1 MRTKMKWLAAIGM
14 IMILLLTVCAA
25 TAEGVS
31 ETLQVSIS
39 TKGTPPE
46 TPETYT
52 VRLTA
57 DGDFPMPE
65 GYQTGTDGK
74 YSDLTITGA
83 ASKSF
88 PTIAYER
95 PGIYTYTVKQ
105 IPGKAEGV
113 TYDNSVYDVK
123 VQVYNNEAGTGF
135 EVATAIRKQGSKDKV
150 SITFVNIYPV
160 ELISKTVTKNWD
172 DKDDQDGIRP
182 DELTAT
188 LTSSDGMTP
197 VPVTLNAENNWTATV
212 EKLPRFKEDTREEIT
227 YTWTEGK
234 YPDPYSYV
242 GTVTENNVTTI
253 TNRHVPYTTEASVEK
268 IWNDANNQDGIRPK
282 GDSVVR
288 VALLADG
295 VEKQKVYLSEAD
307 GWKATVTGLPKNE
320 KGKEIEY
327 TWKEDSTTVGY
338 ELTGNATSG
347 QLTTLV
353 NTHVTEKTTATIVK
367 NWVDG
372 DNQDGLR
379 PESIEATLSNGTT
392 VTLNADNNWRATVE
406 NLPKFENGK
415 EIVYTWKEGELPAGY
430 TMTDNSAD
438 GTITTI
444 TNTHTPETKE
454 VKIQKVWVD
463 EEDKDGLRK
472 PVTLVL
478 TASANQTA
486 VATYTWKVED
496 ADTLTH
502 TFTVPVYNKGV
513 ALTYTVDEETVPE
526 GYVKTVDNST
536 LTVTNTHEVIS
547 DTVDI
552 QISKSWNDD
561 SNRDGVRP
569 ENIVVQVMQ
578 NGKEYN
584 TVTVRGTGNL
594 WSYTMTGLPKYDEN
608 EAEYVYTI
616 SEVKVPG
623 YTSSIQNYAITNTH
637 EIATTAR
644 SVTKVWN
651 DNNNANARRP
661 ASVTATLNANGTAV
675 GTVTLNAANNWT
687 ATIDNLPVNE
697 NGKAITYTWT
707 EGAVA
712 GYRLSN
718 TRATVTANGETT
730 TLTNTLIPIA
740 APVRYT
746 LRVYYRYLDGRQAA
760 PTVEEEHSNGDQYN
774 VVSPTIT
781 GYRPSVA
788 RVNGTMPNHDVE
800 VLVLYL
806 PVKGVYEIITDYE
819 TPLGIGD
826 VYINIGECFE

>member
-57 DGDFPMPE
+57 DGDFPMPA
-65 GYQTGTDGK
+65 GYQTGADGK
-74 YSDLTITGA
+74 YTDLTITGA

-88 PTIAYER
+88 PSITYER

-105 IPGKAEGV
+105 IPGTAEGV
-113 TYDNSVYDVK
+113 TYDSSVYDVK

-135 EVATAIRKQGSKDKV
+135 EIATAIRKQGSKDKTP
-150 SITFVNIYPV
+150 ITFVNIYPV

-172 DKDDQDGIRP
+172 DADNQDGIRP

-188 LTSSDGMTP
+188 LTNSDGMDP
-197 VPVTLNAENNWTATV
+197 IPVTLNAENNWTATV
-212 EKLPRFKEDTREEIT
+212 EKLPRFKEDTRDEIT
-227 YTWTEGK
+227 YTWEEGVTDSTYTPEGVSTEGNI
-234 YPDPYSYV
+234 
-242 GTVTENNVTTI
+242 TVF
-253 TNRHVPYTTEASVEK
+253 TNKHVPYTTEASVEK
-268 IWNDANNQDGIRPK
+268 IWDDANNQDGIRPK
-282 GDSVVR
+282 GETVVR
-288 VALLADG
+288 VVLLADG
-295 VEKQKVYLSEAD
+295 VEKQKVYLSEANE
-307 GWKATVTGLPKNE
+307 WKATVTGLPKNE
-320 KGKEIEY
+320 KGKEIKY
-327 TWKEDSTTVGY
+327 TWKEDSKTVGY
-338 ELTGNATSG
+338 DLTGNVTSG

-367 NWVDG
+367 SWDDG
-372 DNQDGLR
+372 YNQDGLR
-379 PESIEATLSNGTT
+379 PESIEMTLSNGTK
-392 VTLNADNNWRATVE
+392 VTLNADNNWHATVE
-406 NLPKFENGK
+406 NLPRFENGK
-415 EIVYTWKEGELPAGY
+415 EIVYTWKEGQMPAGY
-430 TMTDNSAD
+430 TLTDNSAD
-438 GTITTI
+438 GTVTTI

-454 VKIQKVWVD
+454 IKIQKVWVD

-513 ALTYTVDEETVPE
+513 ELKYTVDEETVPA

-547 DTVDI
+547 ETVDI

-561 SNRDGVRP
+561 NNRDGVRP
-569 ENIVVQVMQ
+569 ENIVVQVMR

-584 TVTVRGTGNL
+584 TVTVTGTGNL

-608 EAEYVYTI
+608 HAEYAYTI

-623 YTSSIQNYAITNTH
+623 YTSAIQGFAITNTH
-637 EIATTAR
+637 AIATTAQT
-644 SVTKVWN
+644 VTKVWN
-651 DNNNANARRP
+651 DNNNANRP
-661 ASVTATLNANGTAV
+661 ASVTVTLNANGKAV
-675 GTVTLNAANNWT
+675 GNVTLDAANNWT

-718 TRATVTANGETT
+718 TTVTTTADGDTT
-730 TLTNTLIPIA
+730 TLTNTLNPVA
-740 APVRYT
+740 NPVRHR
-746 LRVYYRYLDGRQAA
+746 LRIYYRYLDGSEAA
-760 PTVEEEHSNGDQYN
+760 PTVDEEHAAGDRYD
-774 VVSPTIT
+774 VDSPKIE
-781 GYRPSVA
+781 GYRASQA
-788 RVNGTMPNHDVE
+788 NVNGIMPNYDVE
-800 VLVLYL
+800 YVVLYL
-806 PVKGVYEIITDYE
+806 PVKGVYEIITDYD
-819 TPLGIGD
+819 TPLAIGE

>member
-1 MRTKMKWLAAIGM
+1 MKWLAAIGM

-65 GYQTGTDGK
+65 GYQTGADGK

-113 TYDNSVYDVK
+113 TYDNSVYNVK
-123 VQVYNNEAGTGF
+123 VQVYNNEAKTGF
-135 EVATAIRKQGSKDKV
+135 EIVTAIRKQGSTGKTP
-150 SITFVNIYPV
+150 IRFVNVYPV

-172 DKDDQDGIRP
+172 DNDNQDGIRP

-197 VPVTLNAENNWTATV
+197 VPVTLNAENNWTVTV
-212 EKLPRFKEDTREEIT
+212 EKLPRFKEDTRDEII

-242 GTVTENNVTTI
+242 STVTAENVTTI

-268 IWNDANNQDGIRPK
+268 IWDDANNQDGIRPK
-282 GDSVVR
+282 GESVVR
-288 VALLADG
+288 VTLLADG
-295 VEKQKVYLSEAD
+295 AEKQKVYLSEAN

-320 KGKEIEY
+320 KGKEIKY

-379 PESIEATLSNGTT
+379 PESIEVTLSNGTP

-415 EIVYTWKEGELPAGY
+415 EIVYTWKEGQMPAGY
-430 TMTDNSAD
+430 TLTDNSAD

-463 EEDKDGLRK
+463 EEDKDGLRQ

-478 TASANQTA
+478 PPFIPCTSPGSGIRVTSMDPA
-486 VATYTWKVED
+486 D
-496 ADTLTH
+496 A
-502 TFTVPVYNKGV
+502 G
-513 ALTYTVDEETVPE
+513 
-526 GYVKTVDNST
+526 
-536 LTVTNTHEVIS
+536 
-547 DTVDI
+547 
-552 QISKSWNDD
+552 
-561 SNRDGVRP
+561 
-569 ENIVVQVMQ
+569 
-578 NGKEYN
+578 
-584 TVTVRGTGNL
+584 
-594 WSYTMTGLPKYDEN
+594 
-608 EAEYVYTI
+608 
-616 SEVKVPG
+616 
-623 YTSSIQNYAITNTH
+623 
-637 EIATTAR
+637 
-644 SVTKVWN
+644 
-651 DNNNANARRP
+651 
-661 ASVTATLNANGTAV
+661 
-675 GTVTLNAANNWT
+675 
-687 ATIDNLPVNE
+687 IDL
-697 NGKAITYTWT
+697 
-707 EGAVA
+707 
-712 GYRLSN
+712 
-718 TRATVTANGETT
+718 
-730 TLTNTLIPIA
+730 
-740 APVRYT
+740 
-746 LRVYYRYLDGRQAA
+746 
-760 PTVEEEHSNGDQYN
+760 
-774 VVSPTIT
+774 
-781 GYRPSVA
+781 
-788 RVNGTMPNHDVE
+788 
-800 VLVLYL
+800 
-806 PVKGVYEIITDYE
+806 
-819 TPLGIGD
+819 
-826 VYINIGECFE
+826 